1 MPLPSVLESELT
13 LRRRRNDRNP
23 RAERSLHPHDQAQPV
38 RSPAFCDLAEL
49 TLASLSASTPTSSRS
64 CTRSSTAMSCTSGTV
79 PASSVSSRCSWDLRE
94 YNLLSEKLRRFS
106 TPLALQAPSVRA
118 CRRVHQASCSPLP
131 LRAPSRHRDRHSF
144 HLQPAQAPPGLHDD
158 DPSPDRRRRQWSVR
172 ALLLF
177 TDKQLMP

>member
-13 LRRRRNDRNP
+13 LRAGGTIGILALNGLFTLMTKHNLCARLLSVIWRN
-23 RAERSLHPHDQAQPV
+23 
-38 RSPAFCDLAEL
+38 L

-94 YNLLSEKLRRFS
+94 YNLLSEKLRQFS

-144 HLQPAQAPPGLHDD
+144 HLQPPQAPPGLHDD
-158 DPSPDRRRRQWSVR
+158 DSSPDRRRRQWSVR